1 MTVAV
6 SLSSFEFRHSSLIR
20 HSDFVILVS
29 PMSSPLAIVTGSA
42 RGIGRAISLELARTG
57 YSVLLNSVRSDPAD
71 LKHEIESL
79 GQRAEICRADISLHD
94 DRNRLVDCAL
104 KLFNRIDLL
113 VNNAGI
119 APPKRADILE
129 ASEESFDT
137 VLTTNLKGPYFLTQ
151 RVAAEMIKLKQIGR
165 APKPRICFITS
176 ISSYTASTNRGDYCL
191 SKSALSMA
199 VQLFAARLADHD
211 IPVLEF
217 RPGVIATD
225 MTSAV
230 KEKYDKM
237 FSDGTFPQKR
247 WGTPQDIAKAVAS
260 FARGDLDYS
269 TGISIDISGG
279 FQLRR
284 L

>member
-1 MTVAV
+1 MST
-6 SLSSFEFRHSSLIR
+6 S
-20 HSDFVILVS
+20 
-29 PMSSPLAIVTGSA
+29 SSPVAIVTGSA
-42 RGIGRAISLELARTG
+42 RGIGRAISLELGRAG
-57 YSVLLNSVRSDPAD
+57 YSLLLNSVRSDPAD
-71 LKHEIESL
+71 LKHEIE
-79 GQRAEICRADISLHD
+79 GMGHRAEICRADIASHE
-94 DRNRLVDCAL
+94 DRQRIVDCAM
-104 KLFNRIDLL
+104 KLFGRIDLL

-119 APPKRADILE
+119 APPQRNDILE
-129 ASEESFDT
+129 ASESSFDT
-137 VLTTNLKGPYFLTQ
+137 VVNTNLKGPYFLTQ
-151 RVAAEMIKLKQIGR
+151 RVAAEMIKLKQSGR

-199 VQLFAARLADHD
+199 VQLFAARLAEHD
-211 IPVLEF
+211 IPVVEF

-225 MTSAV
+225 MTAGV

-237 FSDGTFPQKR
+237 FMDGTFPQKR
-247 WGTPQDIAKAVAS
+247 WGTAEDVAKAVAA

-279 FQLRR
+279 FQLKR